1 MRGFE
6 LTTFLLTSLL
16 LSVLV
21 GCSATKP
28 FASKSQKA
36 KDKLLADEMQFDL
49 AQAAEKDGQFARSAE
64 VYRKLSEE
72 KPEVAQLHQRL
83 GIVLTRMGQRPE
95 GLVELE
101 RATQL
106 DSANPHILNDL
117 GYACLQMGEIDRAT
131 ELFRKALAINPQSK
145 RSNNNLALALGYSGD
160 LKESFR
166 VFQNTLTESE
176 ALENLGYLAAQS
188 GNSELA
194 VKAYSRALS
203 LEPERKSA
211 GEALIQL
218 ALLDRDLSESQ
229 SIANDL
235 NQLND
240 PESKAKPPEI
250 PVRQAAHESTRSRA
264 RTKPIARP
272 SASVTVNDTRAA
284 SVVIKD
290 LDE

>member
-6 LTTFLLTSLL
+6 LTTFLLTTLL

-36 KDKLLADEMQFDL
+36 KTKLSEDEMQFDL

-72 KPEVAQLHQRL
+72 KPQVALLHQRL
-83 GIVLTRMGQRPE
+83 GIVLIRMGQHPE

-101 RATQL
+101 RAVQL
-106 DSANPHILNDL
+106 EPANPYLLNDL
-117 GYACLQMGEIDRAT
+117 GYACLQTGDTDRAT
-131 ELFRKALAINPQSK
+131 ELFRKALKINPQSK

-166 VFQNTLTESE
+166 VFQSTLTEPE

-188 GNSELA
+188 GNAELA

-211 GEALIQL
+211 G
-218 ALLDRDLSESQ
+218 DRSAARLVS
-229 SIANDL
+229 
-235 NQLND
+235 
-240 PESKAKPPEI
+240 PPE
-250 PVRQAAHESTRSRA
+250 VANGLCLSHVELDSWSRGSTA
-264 RTKPIARP
+264 P
-272 SASVTVNDTRAA
+272 AS
-284 SVVIKD
+284 
-290 LDE
+290 